1 MKPGRRTKQIRHSY
15 YVVGEVRA
23 QISNGTLL
31 VEMSECPCDT
41 SLGEISCEHES
52 RLETQKSKSNKNN
65 NNTTIS

>member
-1 MKPGRRTKQIRHSY
+1 MKPGRSNKIDK
-15 YVVGEVRA
+15 VFILCV

-52 RLETQKSKSNKNN
+52 RLET
-65 NNTTIS
+65 